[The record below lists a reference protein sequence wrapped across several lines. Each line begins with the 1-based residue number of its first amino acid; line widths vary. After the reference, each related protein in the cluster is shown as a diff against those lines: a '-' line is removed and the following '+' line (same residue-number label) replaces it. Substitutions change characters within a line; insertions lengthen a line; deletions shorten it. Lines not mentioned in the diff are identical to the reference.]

1 VNVLLDTNALLWWLA
16 DSDRLGQPARAV
28 LADPSN
34 TVYVSAASAWEIAIK
49 VGLGRLEAPRH
60 VAGWLPDALTAN
72 RFTPLPI
79 TIKHALGVEE
89 LPPYHADPF
98 DRLIISQ
105 AIAEDLRVVTG
116 DRQLGLYDI
125 RMIPC

>member
-1 VNVLLDTNALLWWLA
+1 MNVLLDTNAPLWWLA

>member
-16 DSDRLGQPARAV
+16 DSHRLGQPARAV

-49 VGLGRLEAPRH
+49 VGLGKLTAPPH
-60 VAGWLPDALTAN
+60 VASWLPDALTAS

-79 TIKHALGVEE
+79 TVNHALGVEE
-89 LPPYHADPF
+89 LPPHHADPF
-98 DRLIISQ
+98 DRLIIAQ
-105 AIAEDLRVVTG
+105 AIAEDLRVVTS
-116 DRQLGLYDI
+116 DRQLGFYDI
-125 RMIPC
+125 RLIPC